1 MKQQILVTGP
11 VKTRSGYG
19 NHARDICRALIDL
32 DKYDVIINS
41 VRWGNTPMNALEE
54 GNPHHEAIKSRILT
68 QPQLSKQPDLH
79 LHVVVPNE
87 FTPIAKKNIGVT
99 AGIETTVPVPQW
111 LEGMNRMDLNILTS
125 EFTKQGFS
133 NARFEFEDEKTKQR
147 GEVKVVKPME
157 VLFEGVDTDE
167 YFETNDMDGDITKAF
182 NKITTDWNFL
192 FTGHW
197 LQGGMGEDRK
207 DIGMLIKV
215 FCETFKN
222 QKNAEYLSD
231 LTWETKYGKVTIDAL
246 DKIEWI
252 LDNIKKSISGDLPKI
267 YLLHGEL
274 TDNQMNQLYNHPKV
288 KAHISLTHG
297 EGFGRPLLEAC
308 QSGKP
313 VIASAWSG
321 QVDFLNKNYAV
332 LLGGSLTKVPK
343 SAFPKEMLFEESQW
357 FTVNYQQAQ
366 QAMVDV
372 FKNYSKYLVKA
383 KQLQLYTKNT
393 FNFEKMKY
401 KLDDIISKV
410 LKDVPKEVG
419 LKLPKLKKVGN
430 TNIPKVTLP
439 KLKKA

>member
-19 NHARDICRALIDL
+19 NHARDICRALIEL

-41 VRWGNTPMNALEE
+41 VRWGSTPMNALEDD
-54 GNPHHEAIKSRILT
+54 NKHHEAIKSRLIT
-68 QPQLSKQPDLH
+68 SPQLPKQPDLH

-111 LEGMNRMDLNILTS
+111 IEGMNRMDMNIVTS
-125 EFTKQGFS
+125 EFTKTGFN
-133 NARFEFEDEKTKQR
+133 NARFEFKDEKTGQQ

-157 VLFEGVDTDE
+157 VLFEGVDTNE
-167 YFETNDMDGDITKAF
+167 YFETKDMDKDITESFDKVD
-182 NKITTDWNFL
+182 NDWNFL

-197 LQGGMGEDRK
+197 LQGKIGEDRK

-222 QKNAEYLSD
+222 QKKQPGLILKTSSASFSVLDREEMLKKINNV
-231 LTWETKYGKVTIDAL
+231 KQTIA
-246 DKIEWI
+246 
-252 LDNIKKSISGDLPKI
+252 GDLPKI
-267 YLLHGEL
+267 YLLHGDL
-274 TDNQMNQLYNHPKV
+274 TDSQMNQLYNHPKV

-297 EGFGRPLLEAC
+297 EGFGRPLLEAT

-321 QVDFLNKNYAV
+321 QLDFLNQSYAV

-343 SAFPKEMLFEESQW
+343 GAFPKEMLFEESQW
-357 FTVNYQQAQ
+357 FTANYQQVSQ
-366 QAMVDV
+366 VMIDV
-372 FKNYSKYLVKA
+372 FKNYTRYLVKA
-383 KQLQLYTKNT
+383 KQLQLYCKNT
-393 FNFEKMKY
+393 HNFDKMKE
-401 KLDDIISKV
+401 KLESIVSKILSEIPQPV
-410 LKDVPKEVG
+410 E
-419 LKLPKLKKVGN
+419 LKLPKLKKVG
-430 TNIPKVTLP
+430 TTEIPKVELP